1 MSIAP
6 TLQRYLTAENIQY
19 DVIPHDPTMSSAGTA
34 EECRISRD
42 RLAKAIVL
50 RRNAGYMLA
59 VLPASHHLR
68 LSDLRDQLGDN
79 VEMAKESEID
89 PLFPDCAHGAVP
101 PLGHCYA
108 LPLIVDDSIEAQ
120 PEIYMEAGDHETL
133 LHLSHAQFAR
143 LTANAL
149 HGRFSAH
156 DCGIVDICCSA
167 YWSDNPRRPS
177 RSRRGRSCCCLT
189 THAAI
194 RRLYVCPA
202 SKSSSKRKCL
212 MLRPR
217 RRTSFKASI
226 PILICLST

>member
-19 DVIPHDPTMSSAGTA
+19 DVIPHDPTMSSTRTA
-34 EECRISRD
+34 EACRISGD

-79 VEMAKESEID
+79 VEMAEEREID

-101 PLGHCYA
+101 PLGHRA

-133 LHLSHAQFAR
+133 LRISHAHFAR
-143 LTANAL
+143 LMGNAG
-149 HGRFSAH
+149 HGRFSQ
-156 DCGIVDICCSA
+156 
-167 YWSDNPRRPS
+167 
-177 RSRRGRSCCCLT
+177 
-189 THAAI
+189 
-194 RRLYVCPA
+194 RLPQ
-202 SKSSSKRKCL
+202 S
-212 MLRPR
+212 
-217 RRTSFKASI
+217 
-226 PILICLST
+226 

>member
-19 DVIPHDPTMSSAGTA
+19 DAIPQDPTKSSARTA
-34 EECRISRD
+34 EACRISGD

-79 VEMAKESEID
+79 VELAEESEID

-101 PLGHCYA
+101 PLGYA
-108 LPLIVDDSIEAQ
+108 LPLIVDDTIEAQ

-133 LHLSHAQFAR
+133 LRVGHAQFAR
-143 LTANAL
+143 LMENAR
-149 HGRFSAH
+149 HGRFSE
-156 DCGIVDICCSA
+156 
-167 YWSDNPRRPS
+167 N
-177 RSRRGRSCCCLT
+177 
-189 THAAI
+189 
-194 RRLYVCPA
+194 
-202 SKSSSKRKCL
+202 
-212 MLRPR
+212 
-217 RRTSFKASI
+217 
-226 PILICLST
+226 